1 MAAGSTCQYFYC
13 DEEAVEALWGDSTAR
28 WTLCGPHRLLVGN
41 ALGPEAYRFRVEPVA
56 LYPGR
61 IQIVNKEPWDPIPG
75 AQRD

>member
-1 MAAGSTCQYFYC
+1 MGEASTCRFFLC
-13 DEEAVEALWGDSTAR
+13 EEPSVDPLWGHSTALWD
-28 WTLCGPHRLLVGN
+28 LCGAHRLLVGN